1 MLKQLDGE
9 MAFVKSLF
17 RGTENSR
24 FRMIGLLICSLLL
37 VVQFFFI
44 LGALEQPAYAY
55 VDPGS
60 GLLLFQ
66 VISTSLAGTA
76 FLLWNRLRKWFFR
89 KELPA
94 PEGDDK
100 GPKAGDGRTS

>member
-1 MLKQLDGE
+1 MLRKLDGE

-17 RGTENSR
+17 RGTGNSR
-24 FRMIGLLICSLLL
+24 IRVIGLLVCSLLL
-37 VVQFFFI
+37 VAQMFFL
-44 LGALEQPAYAY
+44 LGALEQPAHAY

-76 FLLWNRLRKWFFR
+76 FLLWNRLRRFFR

-94 PEGDDK
+94 PEGEDK
-100 GPKAGDGRTS
+100 GPKAEDGRTP